1 MIGKVVRGNDVGGLL
16 RYLYGPGR
24 ANEHTNPHVVAAWDD
39 GVVADCAP
47 GRDPRLKRLTA
58 LMEQPLAAL
67 DRRPSPSVWHCPL
80 RTAPGDRELSDAEWA
95 DVAAE
100 VLHQTGLAPRGDAG
114 GCRWVAVR
122 HADDHVHLAVTLAR
136 QDGRRARTSYDY
148 VRLGTACRTVEERFG
163 LTVTPAR
170 DGTAPKRP
178 TRAETEKAQR
188 AGRGE
193 TPRQQ
198 LRRQVRRAALSSVNL
213 ITFVE
218 QLQKAGV
225 EVRLRYSDLNASEI
239 TGYSVAEPADR
250 TATGDLV
257 WYGGGKLAPQL
268 SLPRLVQLWTSE
280 VATPSRR
287 LPRERASTNRSTP
300 ISPVARTLKT
310 AAKMSR
316 HVEAGDLSAGIQ
328 SAPGASMGMS
338 TSTRRR

>member
-47 GRDPRLKRLTA
+47 GRNPRLKRLTA
-58 LMEQPLAAL
+58 LLEQPLAAL

-122 HADDHVHLAVTLAR
+122 HADDHIHLAVTLAR
-136 QDGRRARTSYDY
+136 QDGRRARTSHDY
-148 VRLGTACRTVEERFG
+148 ARLGAACRTVEERYG
-163 LTVTPAR
+163 LKLTPAR
-170 DGTAPKRP
+170 DRTAPKRP
-178 TRAETEKAQR
+178 TRAEAERAQR
-188 AGRGE
+188 EGRAE

-198 LRRQVRRAALSSVNL
+198 LRRQVRQAALSVTDLRS
-213 ITFVE
+213 FVE
-218 QLQKAGV
+218 ALESAQVQ
-225 EVRLRYSDLNASEI
+225 VRLRYSELDPTLV
-239 TGYSVAEPADR
+239 TGYSVADISHR
-250 TATGDLV
+250 TTAGELV

-268 SLPRLVQLWTSE
+268 SLPKLQRIWTNGAATRTRRTALGTGATQRPRTPKKQQRVLRAAASI
-280 VATPSRR
+280 VA
-287 LPRERASTNRSTP
+287 
-300 ISPVARTLKT
+300 
-310 AAKMSR
+310 
-316 HVEAGDLSAGIQ
+316 HVEDGNVGSAIAGLAVQ
-328 SAPGASMGMS
+328 VVKASRPP
-338 TSTRRR
+338 RRP